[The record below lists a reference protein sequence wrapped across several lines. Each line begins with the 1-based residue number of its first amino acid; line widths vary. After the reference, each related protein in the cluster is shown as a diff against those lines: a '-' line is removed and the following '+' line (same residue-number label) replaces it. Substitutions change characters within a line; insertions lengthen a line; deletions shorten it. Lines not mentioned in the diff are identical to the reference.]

1 MDLSAL
7 PSAPAATTR
16 ASTAAGGAS
25 DGGFFAQLAMLL
37 GAGEATATATPSPW
51 IQRGVAPAPALTE
64 MPVAGQAPQGPG
76 ATAGPQAPATVPEAV
91 ITVPLPVPEL
101 AAADAPPPPPPE
113 PGWVRIQPTR
123 TPMAARTVPSSAAEG
138 ASVSIVTLM
147 REARAALR
155 DAIPDGRPAVTGMAP
170 DVEETLPVLH
180 PLQGAQVANAMP
192 APSDV
197 QLAAA
202 ETVGRHRMSASHT
215 ASPAPPPA
223 VPERLSRPML
233 PEGMPALPG
242 APAIEAAPVDAG
254 RVETV
259 VTPVPGGPVVAPSAA
274 APVSDAGITVET
286 AMPSR
291 PALPAA
297 DPAAM
302 LAEQVMDMVDHD
314 TWQARLRLDPPSLG
328 EVDVHIAVREGQVS
342 LSLGSQDAQARLLL
356 AQSLPEL
363 ASQLAARGLQLMG
376 ADVGDPSSGRER
388 APERRLTRRNAEDA
402 MVEHAVAGDQ
412 RQQPMG
418 LMDGFA

>member
-1 MDLSAL
+1 
-7 PSAPAATTR
+7 
-16 ASTAAGGAS
+16 
-25 DGGFFAQLAMLL
+25 
-37 GAGEATATATPSPW
+37 
-51 IQRGVAPAPALTE
+51 
-64 MPVAGQAPQGPG
+64 
-76 ATAGPQAPATVPEAV
+76 
-91 ITVPLPVPEL
+91 
-101 AAADAPPPPPPE
+101 
-113 PGWVRIQPTR
+113 
-123 TPMAARTVPSSAAEG
+123 
-138 ASVSIVTLM
+138 
-147 REARAALR
+147 
-155 DAIPDGRPAVTGMAP
+155 
-170 DVEETLPVLH
+170 
-180 PLQGAQVANAMP
+180 
-192 APSDV
+192 
-197 QLAAA
+197 
-202 ETVGRHRMSASHT
+202 MS
-215 ASPAPPPA
+215 
-223 VPERLSRPML
+223 

-242 APAIEAAPVDAG
+242 VPAIEAAPVDAG

-259 VTPVPGGPVVAPSAA
+259 VTPAPGGPVVAPSAA

-388 APERRLTRRNAEDA
+388 APERRLTRRNAEGA